1 MMIIWDGNSK
11 AIGIE
16 EERFNM
22 TSEMRPLGKAK
33 GSSSSS
39 SLLVIEIK
47 INEENYE
54 GYNSYNDKDDGL
66 VLDDGDIYIV

>member
-1 MMIIWDGNSK
+1 
-11 AIGIE
+11 
-16 EERFNM
+16 M
-22 TSEMRPLGKAK
+22 TSEMRPLGKAT
-33 GSSSSS
+33 GFLAHNT
-39 SLLVIEIK
+39 LLVIEIK

>member
-1 MMIIWDGNSK
+1 MMIIWDGNFK

-22 TSEMRPLGKAK
+22 TSEMRPLGKAT
-33 GSSSSS
+33 GFLAHNT
-39 SLLVIEIK
+39 LLVIEIK